1 MAENSTCFSPTLKID
16 ERRVSNVQ
24 EAKSARESV
33 TSTSRQ
39 LLRYGREHEDALR
52 WRLGRSENSQYHAH
66 RPNSVSSD
74 PTSTARFFSDA
85 HVTDENSVFV
95 I

>member
-39 LLRYGREHEDALR
+39 LLRYAGFLEGNMRMPYDGDE
-52 WRLGRSENSQYHAH
+52 GGSENSQYHAH
-66 RPNSVSSD
+66 EPNSVSSD
-74 PTSTARFFSDA
+74 PTSAGRCFF
-85 HVTDENSVFV
+85 
-95 I
+95 